1 MKHLLSYSQFLAE
14 GIRLGATG
22 KPEIDFTSDNPDDVI
37 KLVDA
42 PEAGSISPRTGAKVS
57 RDYGYVMDEVGED
70 SKKQLMH
77 ALKEDGAVSQSELNQ
92 LVAKTFPS
100 ALKNKKIT
108 HIFVAGSTSQLAVN
122 IAESIKS
129 QFFPKAKIID
139 ILKKFYQTPI
149 DMVDWDAYMRADR
162 TTRKNFDSYLKKFVE
177 EWNGPE
183 ALAWSQETG
192 QPIWK
197 WPKLKDYSEPVYQ
210 SPTPSFSGHI
220 KKSSGL
226 MSGSRGLL
234 KAGHSIDSSILNAI
248 ASAENEYFNLIKKSG
263 FDHRVAAANSPKY
276 LIVDDM
282 MLGGTTLRGIV
293 DELEKA
299 LGSYNPYMT
308 TDKAELD
315 SLGFQETRANVIN
328 SVSTY
333 SLIKYKSDV
342 PTLKKK
348 TDDEIKAETKA
359 KEEKVKREKEAE
371 SKAYLKYISLFK
383 DASNIARQLRKSV
396 DQVLPQFIENEIK
409 REKLKPKDSQIEL
422 SVDKVIDAAKK
433 SGIYN
438 DIT

>member
-37 KLVDA
+37 KLTDA

-57 RDYGYVMDEVGED
+57 RYYGYVMDEVGED
-70 SKKQLMH
+70 SKNQLMH
-77 ALKEDGAVSQSELNQ
+77 ALKEDGAVSQAEINQ
-92 LVAKTFPS
+92 LVAKTFPT

-108 HIFVAGSTSQLAVN
+108 HIFVAGSTSPLAVS

-149 DMVDWDAYMRADR
+149 DMVDWEAYLRADR

-197 WPKLKDYSEPVYQ
+197 WPKLKDYSDPVYQ

-220 KKSSGL
+220 KKSLGL
-226 MSGSRGLL
+226 KSGSRGLI
-234 KAGHSIDSSILNAI
+234 KAGHSIDSSIIDAI
-248 ASAENEYFNLIKKSG
+248 SSAEADYEKLIKDRNYDIRIVS
-263 FDHRVAAANSPKY
+263 ANSPKY
-276 LIVDDM
+276 LIVDDI

-293 DELEKA
+293 DELEK
-299 LGSYNPYMT
+299 
-308 TDKAELD
+308 
-315 SLGFQETRANVIN
+315 SLSSSRGLANAIN

-342 PTLKKK
+342 PASTKR
-348 TDDEIKAETKA
+348 TDDEIKAR
-359 KEEKVKREKEAE
+359 EEKKKLDKEAE
-371 SKAYLKYISLFK
+371 AKAYSKYISLFK
-383 DASNIARQLRKSV
+383 DASNIARQLKKSV
-396 DQVLPQFIENEIK
+396 DQVLPQFIEKEIG
-409 REKLKPKDSQIEL
+409 REQLKPKDSQIEI
-422 SVDKVIDAAKK
+422 SADKVIDAAKK
-433 SGIYN
+433 AGLY
-438 DIT
+438 